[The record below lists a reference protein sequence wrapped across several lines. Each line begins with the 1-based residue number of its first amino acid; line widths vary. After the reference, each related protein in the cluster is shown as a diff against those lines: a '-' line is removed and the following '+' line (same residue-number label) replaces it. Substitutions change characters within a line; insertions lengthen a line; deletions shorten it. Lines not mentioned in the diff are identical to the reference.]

1 MFIITNFHTELAE
14 GLKTLGGGGDLIEQI
29 LLLIRS
35 IGAPLYPF
43 IPSALQF
50 VNTLFVK
57 AGNEC
62 IQNQFLSYNEDLID
76 RTGKVI

>member
-1 MFIITNFHTELAE
+1 MTMVHVHTELAE
-14 GLKTLGGGGDLIEQI
+14 GLKILGGGGNLIEQV

-35 IGAPLYPF
+35 IGAILCPF
-43 IPSALQF
+43 IPPALQF
-50 VNTLFVK
+50 VNALLVK